1 MAAFRNLAYL
11 FGSRSRPTFDDSL
24 DDYGGGDDDHDDD
37 DSDDDYGAVDDEAH
51 GDDGG
56 GDDGGCVRI
65 LHMLWRTDVKNIKL
79 NIYLMIFSFYVIGF
93 SSTNIIM
100 GYILDH

>member
-24 DDYGGGDDDHDDD
+24 DDYGGGDHD
-37 DSDDDYGAVDDEAH
+37 
-51 GDDGG
+51 G

-65 LHMLWRTDVKNIKL
+65 LHML
-79 NIYLMIFSFYVIGF
+79 
-93 SSTNIIM
+93 
-100 GYILDH
+100 

>member
-1 MAAFRNLAYL
+1 MYTNKFPSLTWASMAAFRNLAYL

-24 DDYGGGDDDHDDD
+24 DDYGGGDHD
-37 DSDDDYGAVDDEAH
+37 
-51 GDDGG
+51 G

-79 NIYLMIFSFYVIGF
+79 NIYLMIFWLYVIGF
-93 SSTNIIM
+93 ISTNIIM

>member
-24 DDYGGGDDDHDDD
+24 DDYGGGDD
-37 DSDDDYGAVDDEAH
+37 EAH
-51 GDDGG
+51 DGDGG
-56 GDDGGCVRI
+56 GDDGGCVCI
-65 LHMLWRTDVKNIKL
+65 LHMLWRTYVKNIEL
-79 NIYLMIFSFYVIGF
+79 NIYLMIFWLYVIGL
-93 SSTNIIM
+93 SSTNITM

>member
-24 DDYGGGDDDHDDD
+24 DDYDGG
-37 DSDDDYGAVDDEAH
+37 DDEAH
-51 GDDGG
+51 GDDDGG

-65 LHMLWRTDVKNIKL
+65 LHML
-79 NIYLMIFSFYVIGF
+79 
-93 SSTNIIM
+93 
-100 GYILDH
+100 

>member
-1 MAAFRNLAYL
+1 MYTNKFLSLTWASMAAFRNLAYL

-24 DDYGGGDDDHDDD
+24 DDYGGGDD
-37 DSDDDYGAVDDEAH
+37 EAH
-51 GDDGG
+51 DGDGG
-56 GDDGGCVRI
+56 GDDGGCVCI
-65 LHMLWRTDVKNIKL
+65 LHMLWRTYVKNIEL
-79 NIYLMIFSFYVIGF
+79 NIYLMIFWLYVIGF